1 MKRLLAI
8 CGAIAVFCATNVAV
22 ADMYVET
29 VNVYTYSIGGTIN
42 YAHTYD
48 NSADPI
54 AWATL
59 TIVADDV
66 DSDED
71 DQVTFN
77 GHALGSLDKLVG
89 YTNWGYQPGAG
100 NANQPLTT
108 TVFNLDPSWI
118 IPTMPIEVSVE
129 ASWGVEIETSTLTV
143 QQVPLPGAVLL
154 GFLGLS
160 AAGMKLRRLRE

>member
-1 MKRLLAI
+1 MKRLLTI
-8 CGAIAVFCATNVAV
+8 CGAIAMFCVTNVAV

-29 VNVYTYSIGGTIN
+29 VNVYTYSVGGTIN
-42 YAHTYD
+42 YSHSYD

-71 DQVTFN
+71 DLVKFN
-77 GHALGSLDKLVG
+77 GHDLGYLTKLDG
-89 YTNWGYQPGAG
+89 YTNWGYSSGAG
-100 NANQPLTT
+100 NPNQPLTT
-108 TVFNLDPSWI
+108 TIFNLDPSWI
-118 IPTMPIEVSVE
+118 VASMPIVVTVE
-129 ASWGVEIETSTLTV
+129 TNWGVEIETSTLKV
-143 QQVPLPGAVLL
+143 QAVPLPGAVLL

-160 AAGMKLRRLRE
+160 AAGMKLRRLHE

>member
-1 MKRLLAI
+1 MKRFLTI
-8 CGAIAVFCATNVAV
+8 CGAIAMFCVTNVAV

-29 VNVYTYSIGGTIN
+29 VNVYTYSVGGTIN
-42 YAHTYD
+42 YSHSYD

-71 DQVTFN
+71 DLVTFN
-77 GHALGSLDKLVG
+77 GHDLGYLAKLDG
-89 YTNWGYQPGAG
+89 YTNWGYSPGAG
-100 NANQPLTT
+100 NPNQPLTT
-108 TVFNLDPSWI
+108 TIFNLDPSWI
-118 IPTMPIEVSVE
+118 VASMPIVVTVE
-129 ASWGVEIETSTLTV
+129 TLWGVEIETSTLKV
-143 QQVPLPGAVLL
+143 QAVPLPGAVLL

-160 AAGMKLRRLRE
+160 AAGMKLRRLHE